1 MPTALITG
9 ISGQDGTYLAEHLL
23 HLAYEV
29 AGTSRDVAA
38 AADRLP
44 GSLRTSVALHQASL
58 LDADGLSRVVR
69 KVRPDEVYNLAGSSH
84 VGRSWQDV
92 VAVGDTNALGVAR
105 LLEAVRLGASG
116 ARVFQ
121 ASSCEIFGDSD
132 RPLSEVS
139 PLGPSSPYAIAKQ
152 YGHVLAGA
160 YRRSQGLRVASGILF
175 NHESPRRDPSFV
187 SRKITRG
194 AARIARGLE
203 TTLALGNLDVT
214 RDWGFTGDH
223 VRAMHLM
230 QQHDPPEDFVI
241 GTGEGHTVREFC
253 EAAFRAVGLD
263 YREHVTV
270 DERLVRSGEAP
281 ARVADA
287 SRARTR
293 LGWTPKVSFAE
304 LVAMMVSAD
313 MQTLDA

>member
-23 HLAYEV
+23 QLGYAV

-44 GSLRTSVALHQASL
+44 GSLRTSVALYQASL

-69 KVRPDEVYNLAGSSH
+69 EVRPDEVYNLAGSSH

-92 VAVGDTNALGVAR
+92 VAVGDANALGVAR
-105 LLEAVRLGASG
+105 LLEAVRLGASE
-116 ARVFQ
+116 ACVFQ
-121 ASSCEIFGDSD
+121 ASSCEMFGGSD
-132 RPLSEVS
+132 RPLSEAS
-139 PLGPSSPYAIAKQ
+139 PLRPTSPYAIAKQ
-152 YGHVLAGA
+152 YGHVLCGA
-160 YRRSQGLRVASGILF
+160 YRRSLGLRVASGILF

-194 AARIARGLE
+194 AARIARGVE
-203 TTLALGNLDVT
+203 TALPLGNLDVT
-214 RDWGFTGDH
+214 RDWGFAGDH
-223 VRAMHLM
+223 VCAMHLM
-230 QQHDPPEDFVI
+230 LQHDPPEDFVI

-253 EAAFRAVGLD
+253 EAAFRVVGLD

-270 DERLVRSGEAP
+270 DARFVRTGEAP
-281 ARVADA
+281 ACVADA